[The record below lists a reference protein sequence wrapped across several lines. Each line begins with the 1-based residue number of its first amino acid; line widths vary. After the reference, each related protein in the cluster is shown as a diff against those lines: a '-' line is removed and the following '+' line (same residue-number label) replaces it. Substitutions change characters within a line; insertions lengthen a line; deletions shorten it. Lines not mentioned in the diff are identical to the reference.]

1 MHNSKG
7 KTVFGKRDAKHILIL
22 ANGDNVRHMVI
33 RPWMFAIAASFIG
46 VFAIGYLLATTYLVM
61 RDDLIGA
68 SMAQQARLQHSYE
81 DRIAN
86 LRTELDRVTSRQLLN
101 QQLVQDKVAELMQR
115 QAQLSS
121 RHGAL
126 SPILNRA
133 GITDAAPAVIPV
145 PAARPKDQANMI
157 VDDGMIR
164 ADGST
169 AYQTAF
175 VGGTLFQDKIPD
187 LGTPSSLAQK
197 EILLLDDT
205 SRLFGT
211 VALSLENIEEEQ
223 INRIQSLAQNTNRK
237 TAEITKILKGS
248 KLPAP
253 QIDNATAVGGPF
265 VPAKDNQ
272 AFDYSLRGLDQALQE
287 FDQILHHIEV
297 LPIKNPVLGAK
308 ISSHFGSRR
317 DPFLKRRAFH
327 SGMDF
332 KAKTGTRV
340 YAAAKGKVIKASWTG
355 GYGRMVEIDH
365 GNGTTTRYAHLS
377 RISVKKGQHVSPDMS
392 IGRVGSSGRSTG
404 PHLHYE
410 IRRFGKAV
418 NPSRYINAGQKL
430 RPLLKQAK

>member
-7 KTVFGKRDAKHILIL
+7 KTVFGKRETQHILIL

-33 RPWMFAIAASFIG
+33 RPWMFAVAASFLG
-46 VFAIGYLLATTYLVM
+46 VIAIGYLLATTYLVM

-133 GITDAAPAVIPV
+133 GITDTAPAVIPV
-145 PAARPKDQANMI
+145 PVPRPKDQANLI
-157 VDDGMIR
+157 E
-164 ADGST
+164 ADGTT

-175 VGGTLFQDKIPD
+175 VGGQLFQNKSPE
-187 LGTPSSLAQK
+187 LETPASLAEK

-205 SRLFGT
+205 SRLFGS
-211 VALSLENIEEEQ
+211 VALSLEHIEEQQ
-223 INRIQSLAQNTNRK
+223 INRIQSLAENTSRK
-237 TAEITKILKGS
+237 TAEITRILKGS
-248 KLPAP
+248 QLPAP
-253 QIDNATAVGGPF
+253 RIDNTSAVGGPF
-265 VPAKDNQ
+265 IPADNNL
-272 AFDYSLRGLDQALQE
+272 AFDYSLRGLDQALQQ
-287 FDQILHHIEV
+287 FDKVLDHIDV
-297 LPIKNPVLGAK
+297 LPIKNPVVGAK
-308 ISSHFGSRR
+308 ISSHYGHRR

-327 SGMDF
+327 AGMDF

-340 YAAAKGKVIKASWTG
+340 FAAAKGKVIKAGWSG

-410 IRRFGKAV
+410 IRRYGKAV

-430 RPLLKQAK
+430 RPLLKSS

>member
-1 MHNSKG
+1 MGGFKLHNSKG
-7 KTVFGKRDAKHILIL
+7 KTVFGKRETQHILIL

-33 RPWMFAIAASFIG
+33 RPWMFAVAASFLG

-133 GITDAAPAVIPV
+133 GITDTAPEVITVPV
-145 PAARPKDQANMI
+145 PRPKDQANLI
-157 VDDGMIR
+157 E
-164 ADGST
+164 ADGTT

-175 VGGTLFQDKIPD
+175 VGGKLFQNKSPRLDSPA
-187 LGTPSSLAQK
+187 SLAQK
-197 EILLLDDT
+197 DILLLDDT
-205 SRLFGT
+205 SRLFGS
-211 VALSLENIEEEQ
+211 VALSLEHIEEQQ
-223 INRIQSLAQNTNRK
+223 INRIQSLAQNTSRK
-237 TAEITKILKGS
+237 TAEITRILKGS
-248 KLPAP
+248 QLPAP
-253 QIDNATAVGGPF
+253 RIDNTSAVGGPF
-265 VPAKDNQ
+265 IAADDNQ
-272 AFDYSLRGLDQALQE
+272 AFDYSLRGLDQALQQ
-287 FDQILHHIEV
+287 FDQVLNHIDV
-297 LPIKNPVLGAK
+297 LPIMNPVSGAR

-327 SGMDF
+327 AGMDF
-332 KAKTGTRV
+332 AAKTGTRV
-340 YAAAKGKVIKASWTG
+340 YAAAKGKVTKAGWSG

-410 IRRFGKAV
+410 IRRYGKAV
-418 NPSRYINAGQKL
+418 NPARYINAGQKL
-430 RPLLKQAK
+430 RPLLKSS

>member
-1 MHNSKG
+1 VGGFKLHNSKG
-7 KTVFGKRDAKHILIL
+7 KTVFGKRETQHILIL

-33 RPWMFAIAASFIG
+33 RPWMFAVAASFVG

-133 GITDAAPAVIPV
+133 GITDIAPAVIPV
-145 PAARPKDQANMI
+145 PVPRPKDQANLI
-157 VDDGMIR
+157 E
-164 ADGST
+164 ADGTT

-175 VGGTLFQDKIPD
+175 VGGQLFENKSPELD
-187 LGTPSSLAQK
+187 TPSSLAEK

-205 SRLFGT
+205 SRLFGS
-211 VALSLENIEEEQ
+211 VALSLEHIEEQQ
-223 INRIQSLAQNTNRK
+223 INRIQSLAQNTSRK
-237 TAEITKILKGS
+237 TAEITRILKGS
-248 KLPAP
+248 QLPAP
-253 QIDNATAVGGPF
+253 RIDNATAVGGPF
-265 VPAKDNQ
+265 IPADNNL
-272 AFDYSLRGLDQALQE
+272 AFDYSLRGLDQALQQ
-287 FDQILHHIEV
+287 FDKVLDHIDV
-297 LPIKNPVLGAK
+297 LPIKNPVAGAK
-308 ISSHFGSRR
+308 ISSHYGHRR

-332 KAKTGTRV
+332 KARTGTRV
-340 YAAAKGKVIKASWTG
+340 YAAAKGKVTKAGWSG

-377 RISVKKGQHVSPDMS
+377 RISVKKGQYVSPDMS

-410 IRRFGKAV
+410 IRRYGKAV

-430 RPLLKQAK
+430 RPLLKSS

>member
-1 MHNSKG
+1 MGGFKLHNSKG
-7 KTVFGKRDAKHILIL
+7 KTVFGKREAQHILIL

-33 RPWMFAIAASFIG
+33 RPWMFAIAASFVG

-133 GITDAAPAVIPV
+133 GIIDAAPAVIPV
-145 PAARPKDQANMI
+145 PVPRPKDQANMI
-157 VDDGMIR
+157 E
-164 ADGST
+164 ADGTT

-175 VGGTLFQDKIPD
+175 VGGKLFQDKTPR
-187 LGTPSSLAQK
+187 LHTPSSLAQK
-197 EILLLDDT
+197 DILLLDDT

-223 INRIQSLAQNTNRK
+223 INRIQSLAKNTSRK

-248 KLPAP
+248 QLPAP
-253 QIDNATAVGGPF
+253 KIDDATAIGGPF

-272 AFDYSLRGLDQALQE
+272 AFDYSLRGLDHALQQ
-287 FDQILHHIEV
+287 FDQVLHHIEV
-297 LPIKNPVLGAK
+297 LPIKNPVAGAK

-332 KAKTGTRV
+332 KARTGTRV
-340 YAAAKGKVIKASWTG
+340 YAAAKGKVIKAGWSG

-377 RISVKKGQHVSPDMS
+377 RISVKKGQHVSTDMS

-410 IRRFGKAV
+410 IRRYGKAV

-430 RPLLKQAK
+430 RPSLKSS

>member
-1 MHNSKG
+1 MGGFKLHNSKG
-7 KTVFGKRDAKHILIL
+7 KTVFGKREAQHILIL

-33 RPWMFAIAASFIG
+33 RPWMFAIAASFVG

-133 GITDAAPAVIPV
+133 GIIDAAPAVIPV
-145 PAARPKDQANMI
+145 PVPRPKDQANMI
-157 VDDGMIR
+157 E

-175 VGGTLFQDKIPD
+175 VGGKLFQNKTPRLD
-187 LGTPSSLAQK
+187 TPSSLAQK
-197 EILLLDDT
+197 DILLLDDT

-223 INRIQSLAQNTNRK
+223 INRIQSLAQNTSRK

-248 KLPAP
+248 QLPAP
-253 QIDNATAVGGPF
+253 KIDDATAIGGPF

-272 AFDYSLRGLDQALQE
+272 AFDYSLRGLDHALQQ
-287 FDQILHHIEV
+287 FDQVLHHIEV
-297 LPIKNPVLGAK
+297 LPIKNPVAGAV

-332 KAKTGTRV
+332 KARTGTRV
-340 YAAAKGKVIKASWTG
+340 YAAAKGKVIKAGWSG

-377 RISVKKGQHVSPDMS
+377 RISVKKGQHVSTDMS

-410 IRRFGKAV
+410 IRRYGKAV

-430 RPLLKQAK
+430 RPLLKSS

>member
-1 MHNSKG
+1 
-7 KTVFGKRDAKHILIL
+7 
-22 ANGDNVRHMVI
+22 MVI
-33 RPWMFAIAASFIG
+33 RPWMFAVAASFLG

-133 GITDAAPAVIPV
+133 GITDTAPAAIPV
-145 PAARPKDQANMI
+145 PVPRPKDQANMI
-157 VDDGMIR
+157 E

-175 VGGTLFQDKIPD
+175 VGGTLFQDKAPRLD
-187 LGTPSSLAQK
+187 TPATLAQK
-197 EILLLDDT
+197 DILLLDDT
-205 SRLFGT
+205 SRLFGS
-211 VALSLENIEEEQ
+211 VALSLEHIEEQQ
-223 INRIQSLAQNTNRK
+223 INRIQSLAQNTSRK
-237 TAEITKILKGS
+237 TAEITRILKGS
-248 KLPAP
+248 QLPAP
-253 QIDNATAVGGPF
+253 RIDESAIGGPF
-265 VPAKDNQ
+265 IAADDNQ
-272 AFDYSLRGLDQALQE
+272 AFDYSLRGLDQALQQ
-287 FDQILHHIEV
+287 FDKVLNHIDV
-297 LPIKNPVLGAK
+297 LPIKNPVVGAK
-308 ISSHFGSRR
+308 ISSHYGHRR

-327 SGMDF
+327 AGMDF

-340 YAAAKGKVIKASWTG
+340 YAAAKGKVTKAGWSG

-365 GNGTTTRYAHLS
+365 SNGTTTRYAHLS
-377 RISVKKGQHVSPDMS
+377 RISVKKGQYVSPDMS

-410 IRRFGKAV
+410 IRRYGKAV

-430 RPLLKQAK
+430 SPLLKSS

>member
-1 MHNSKG
+1 MGGFKLHNSKG
-7 KTVFGKRDAKHILIL
+7 KTVFGKRETQHILIL

-33 RPWMFAIAASFIG
+33 RPWMFAIAASFLG
-46 VFAIGYLLATTYLVM
+46 VIAIGYLLATTYLVM

-133 GITDAAPAVIPV
+133 GITDTAPAVIPIPV
-145 PAARPKDQANMI
+145 PRPKDQANLI
-157 VDDGMIR
+157 E
-164 ADGST
+164 ADGTT

-175 VGGTLFQDKIPD
+175 VGGQLFQNKSPE
-187 LGTPSSLAQK
+187 LETPASLAEK

-205 SRLFGT
+205 SRLFGS
-211 VALSLENIEEEQ
+211 VALSLEHIEEQQ
-223 INRIQSLAQNTNRK
+223 INRIQSLAENTSRK
-237 TAEITKILKGS
+237 TAEITRILKGS
-248 KLPAP
+248 QLPAP
-253 QIDNATAVGGPF
+253 RIDNTTAVGGPF
-265 VPAKDNQ
+265 IPADNNL
-272 AFDYSLRGLDQALQE
+272 AFDYSLRGLDQALQQ
-287 FDQILHHIEV
+287 FDKVLDHIDV
-297 LPIKNPVLGAK
+297 LPIKNPVVGAK
-308 ISSHFGSRR
+308 ISSHYGHRR

-327 SGMDF
+327 AGMDF

-340 YAAAKGKVIKASWTG
+340 FAAAKGKVIKAGWSG

-410 IRRFGKAV
+410 IRRYGKAV

-430 RPLLKQAK
+430 RPLLKSS

>member
-1 MHNSKG
+1 MGGIKLHNSKG
-7 KTVFGKRDAKHILIL
+7 KTVFGKRETQHILIL
-22 ANGDNVRHMVI
+22 AHGDNVRHMVI
-33 RPWMFAIAASFIG
+33 RPWMYAIAASFLG

-133 GITDAAPAVIPV
+133 GITDTAPEVIPV
-145 PAARPKDQANMI
+145 PVPRPKDQANLI
-157 VDDGMIR
+157 E
-164 ADGST
+164 ADGTT

-175 VGGTLFQDKIPD
+175 VGGKLFQNKSPRLDSPA
-187 LGTPSSLAQK
+187 SLAQK
-197 EILLLDDT
+197 DILLLDDT
-205 SRLFGT
+205 SRLFGS
-211 VALSLENIEEEQ
+211 VALSLEHIEEQQ
-223 INRIQSLAQNTNRK
+223 INRIQSLAQNTSRK
-237 TAEITKILKGS
+237 TAEITRILKGS
-248 KLPAP
+248 QLPAP
-253 QIDNATAVGGPF
+253 RIDNTTAVGGPF
-265 VPAKDNQ
+265 IAADDNQ
-272 AFDYSLRGLDQALQE
+272 AFDYSLRGLDQALQQ
-287 FDQILHHIEV
+287 FDQVLNHIDV
-297 LPIKNPVLGAK
+297 LPIKNPVVGAK
-308 ISSHFGSRR
+308 ISSHYGHRR

-327 SGMDF
+327 AGMDF

-340 YAAAKGKVIKASWTG
+340 YAAAKGEVIKAGWSG

-410 IRRFGKAV
+410 IRRYGKAV
-418 NPSRYINAGQKL
+418 NPARYINAGQKL
-430 RPLLKQAK
+430 RPLLKSS

>member
-7 KTVFGKRDAKHILIL
+7 KTVFGKRETQHILIL

-33 RPWMFAIAASFIG
+33 RPWMFAVAASFLG
-46 VFAIGYLLATTYLVM
+46 VIAIGYLLATTYLVM

-133 GITDAAPAVIPV
+133 GITDTAPAVIPIPV
-145 PAARPKDQANMI
+145 PRPKDQANLI
-157 VDDGMIR
+157 E
-164 ADGST
+164 ADGTT

-175 VGGTLFQDKIPD
+175 VGGQLFQNK
-187 LGTPSSLAQK
+187 TPELETPASLAEK

-205 SRLFGT
+205 SRLFGS
-211 VALSLENIEEEQ
+211 VALSLEHIEEQQ
-223 INRIQSLAQNTNRK
+223 INRIQSLAENTSRK
-237 TAEITKILKGS
+237 TAEITRILKGS
-248 KLPAP
+248 QLPAP
-253 QIDNATAVGGPF
+253 RIDNTTAVGGPF
-265 VPAKDNQ
+265 IPADNNL
-272 AFDYSLRGLDQALQE
+272 AFDYSLRGLDQALQQ
-287 FDQILHHIEV
+287 FDKVLDHIDV
-297 LPIKNPVLGAK
+297 LPIKNPVVGAK
-308 ISSHFGSRR
+308 ISSHYGHRR

-327 SGMDF
+327 AGMDF

-340 YAAAKGKVIKASWTG
+340 FAAAKGKVIKAGWSG

-410 IRRFGKAV
+410 IRRYGKAV

-430 RPLLKQAK
+430 RPLLKSS

>member
-7 KTVFGKRDAKHILIL
+7 KTVFGKRETQHILIL

-33 RPWMFAIAASFIG
+33 RPWMFAIAASFLG
-46 VFAIGYLLATTYLVM
+46 VIAIGYLLATTYLVM

-133 GITDAAPAVIPV
+133 GITDTAPAVIPIPV
-145 PAARPKDQANMI
+145 PRPKDQANLI
-157 VDDGMIR
+157 E
-164 ADGST
+164 ADGTT

-175 VGGTLFQDKIPD
+175 VGGQLFQNKSPE
-187 LGTPSSLAQK
+187 LETPASLAEK

-205 SRLFGT
+205 SRLFGS
-211 VALSLENIEEEQ
+211 VALSLEHIEEQQ
-223 INRIQSLAQNTNRK
+223 INRIQSLAENTSRK
-237 TAEITKILKGS
+237 TAEITRILKGS
-248 KLPAP
+248 QLPAP
-253 QIDNATAVGGPF
+253 RIDNTTAVGGPF
-265 VPAKDNQ
+265 IPADNNL
-272 AFDYSLRGLDQALQE
+272 AFDYSLRGLDQALQQ
-287 FDQILHHIEV
+287 FDKVLDHIDV
-297 LPIKNPVLGAK
+297 LPIKNPVVGAK
-308 ISSHFGSRR
+308 ISSHYGHRR

-327 SGMDF
+327 AGMDF

-340 YAAAKGKVIKASWTG
+340 FAAAKGKVIKAGWSG

-410 IRRFGKAV
+410 IRRYGKAV

-430 RPLLKQAK
+430 RPLLKSS

>member
-1 MHNSKG
+1 MGGFKLHNSKG
-7 KTVFGKRDAKHILIL
+7 KTVFGKRETQHILIL

-33 RPWMFAIAASFIG
+33 RPWMFAVAASFVG

-133 GITDAAPAVIPV
+133 GITDIAPAVIPV
-145 PAARPKDQANMI
+145 PVPRPKDQANLI
-157 VDDGMIR
+157 E
-164 ADGST
+164 ADGTT

-175 VGGTLFQDKIPD
+175 VGGQLFENKSPELD
-187 LGTPSSLAQK
+187 TPSSLAEK

-205 SRLFGT
+205 SRLFGS
-211 VALSLENIEEEQ
+211 VALSLEHIEEQQ
-223 INRIQSLAQNTNRK
+223 INRIQSLAQNTSRK
-237 TAEITKILKGS
+237 TAEITRILKGS
-248 KLPAP
+248 QLPAP
-253 QIDNATAVGGPF
+253 RIDNATAVGGPF
-265 VPAKDNQ
+265 IPADNNL
-272 AFDYSLRGLDQALQE
+272 AFDYSLRGLDQALQQ
-287 FDQILHHIEV
+287 FDKVLDHIDV
-297 LPIKNPVLGAK
+297 LPIKNPVAGAK
-308 ISSHFGSRR
+308 ISSHYGHRR

-332 KAKTGTRV
+332 KARTGTRV
-340 YAAAKGKVIKASWTG
+340 YAAAKGKVTKAGWSG

-377 RISVKKGQHVSPDMS
+377 RISVKKGQYVSPDMS

-410 IRRFGKAV
+410 IRRYGKAV

-430 RPLLKQAK
+430 RPLLKSS